1 MISDNSWGGAISDI
15 NKTRVRYGRV
25 NKQYGYQLATTAA
38 EDDGPIWM
46 VNLMRY
52 RAHAEYAD
60 GRESTITGR
69 EADDAYAPLGPLKAI
84 GAQVVFLAEV
94 DSQLLGDSP
103 KWDRV
108 GIVKYPSRRSFIEM
122 QSRKDFQELHHHKE
136 AGMAE
141 TIVAGC
147 FPMELPSLPVDAPTW
162 DEVPHPPTS
171 EDGYVVVVH
180 VIKFEDDERRDEMAT
195 YTDHAAK
202 IAVPHGVRL
211 AAWTQVEGTIMGDGR
226 QWDQIRFNVFPSRA
240 AFMAVVMDPDRL
252 AAQAAHRETAIVDTY
267 TLITRPVIDRLYESI
282 AGEPAPYP
290 ARS

>member
-1 MISDNSWGGAISDI
+1 MSNDAQPDI
-15 NKTRVRYGRV
+15 NKTRVRYGKV
-25 NKQYGYQLATTAA
+25 NKQYGFQLATTAP

-46 VNLMRY
+46 VNLMSY
-52 RAHAEYAD
+52 REQADYSD
-60 GRESTITGR
+60 GRESALTGKQ
-69 EADDAYAPLGPLKAI
+69 ADDAYAPLGPLKAI
-84 GAQVVFLAEV
+84 GARPVFLADV
-94 DSQLLGDSP
+94 DTQFLNDTP

-108 GIVKYPSRRSFIEM
+108 GIVKYPTRRSFIEM

-147 FPMELPSLPVDAPTW
+147 LPMELPPLPEGAPTW
-162 DEVPHPPTS
+162 DEVPFPPTA
-171 EDGYVVVVH
+171 EDPYVVVIH
-180 VIKFEDDERRDEMAT
+180 VIKFKDDARRDEMAT

-226 QWDQIRFNVFPSRA
+226 EWDQIRFNVFPSRK

-252 AAQAAHRETAIVDTY
+252 AAQAAHRETAIADTY
-267 TLITRPVIDRLYESI
+267 TLITRPSIDRLYESI
-282 AGEPAPYP
+282 TGEPSPYP
-290 ARS
+290 SRS